1 MGTNDRT
8 KEQTSEHTL
17 EFGKTRTIIKNEST
31 NVLDDKTKVVGKIT
45 SEDSVLPSS
54 KLIKDQKQKMKNKS
68 KKKKCKVIH
77 NKEIIVPDLEV
88 NENLPV
94 NDQILMNKL
103 IEASEI
109 DPADITIPTTKAN
122 KANFVSVVNEA

>member
-1 MGTNDRT
+1 MTKRTDKKTSEST
-8 KEQTSEHTL
+8 KEVTNEHTL

-68 KKKKCKVIH
+68 KVSNTFFGEK
-77 NKEIIVPDLEV
+77 
-88 NENLPV
+88 
-94 NDQILMNKL
+94 
-103 IEASEI
+103 
-109 DPADITIPTTKAN
+109 ITIL
-122 KANFVSVVNEA
+122 F

>member
-1 MGTNDRT
+1 M
-8 KEQTSEHTL
+8 
-17 EFGKTRTIIKNEST
+17 
-31 NVLDDKTKVVGKIT
+31 
-45 SEDSVLPSS
+45 
-54 KLIKDQKQKMKNKS
+54 
-68 KKKKCKVIH
+68 
-77 NKEIIVPDLEV
+77 PDLEV

-122 KANFVSVVNEA
+122 KAVR